1 MTDSEGVEF
10 TFTPVRKGGQAAGL
24 AHGQHSF
31 ATSCQNLVGVGLMPH
46 IPDQPVFGCIE
57 DVVQR
62 NGEFHNAQPCAEV
75 PSSLAH

>member
-1 MTDSEGVEF
+1 MTDSKGVEF

-24 AHGQHSF
+24 AHGQHTF

-57 DVVQR
+57 GIVQR
-62 NGEFHNAQPCAEV
+62 DGEFHNAQPCAEV